1 MAFAPRRTPMKRL
14 LLPTGFVLAA
24 CFGARELTRLRTEV
38 DRLSRA
44 PRTDPAE
51 VAALETELDHVGAQ
65 LAEAKRH
72 IERDRAKV
80 ELAQRVLALEAKLSD
95 ADCRLEAQ
103 GSLLSNWE
111 TQWDGLEPTINSRL
125 DELRVGLEERWRSLD
140 ELTSTTAKL
149 ASEDRARLERLD
161 RRLTTAPDREVMWNE
176 LVGPV
181 VQLAGDTTVG
191 SGVLLESRRISD
203 GDVWRTHMLTAW
215 HVVRDI
221 YGSPDRTDEPVPVKI
236 YLADGRLRH
245 ETAKLV
251 AHDVKLDVA
260 LLLLDCK
267 TPVPCGAKLA
277 PRERLTSARIFDEIY
292 AVGCPLGN
300 DPIPTRGEVA
310 AIDHVVEGTHYWMV
324 SAPTYIGNSGG
335 GIFDAD
341 SHELLAIFSK
351 IYTHGSLRATIVPH
365 MGLATPL
372 LAVYDWLE
380 TEGLASAPTT
390 NDSTRVESSL
400 TTASAQH

>member
-1 MAFAPRRTPMKRL
+1 MKRL

-24 CFGARELTRLRTEV
+24 WLGAQELWGLRVELERV
-38 DRLSRA
+38 SRT
-44 PRTDPAE
+44 PRADPAE
-51 VAALETELDHVGAQ
+51 VAALESELDEVGAE
-65 LAEAKRH
+65 LADAKRR

-95 ADCRLEAQ
+95 ADCRLDAQ

-111 TQWDGLEPTINSRL
+111 TQWDGLEPSINSRL

-140 ELTSTTAKL
+140 EITSTTARL

-161 RRLTTAPDREVMWNE
+161 RQFTAETDRSRMWDE

-181 VQLAGDTTVG
+181 VQLAGDSTVG
-191 SGVLLESRRISD
+191 SGVLLESRRIGD
-203 GDVWRTHMLTAW
+203 GERWRTHMLTAW

-236 YLADGRLRH
+236 YLPDGGSRH

-251 AHDVKLDVA
+251 AHDAELDVA
-260 LLLLDCK
+260 LLVLDC
-267 TPVPCGAKLA
+267 TTEVPCGARLA
-277 PRERLTSARIFDEIY
+277 TRERLASARIFDGVY

-335 GIFDAD
+335 GIFDAE

-351 IYTHGSLRATIVPH
+351 IYTHGSLRSTIVPH

-372 LAVYDWLE
+372 LSVYDWLE
-380 TEGLASAPTT
+380 REGLANAPAT
-390 NDSTRVESSL
+390 NDSARVESAV
-400 TTASAQH
+400 TAASAQH